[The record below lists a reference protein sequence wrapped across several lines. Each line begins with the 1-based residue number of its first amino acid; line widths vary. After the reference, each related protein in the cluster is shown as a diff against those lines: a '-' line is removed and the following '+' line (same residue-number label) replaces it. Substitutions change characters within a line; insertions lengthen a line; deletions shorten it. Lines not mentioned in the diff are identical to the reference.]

1 MIFPPFFKRLGDLRV
16 PVESGLW
23 IIHHLVFL
31 HKSLRFLLAI
41 HLPADTPVSLFIHP
55 AVPTQQHS
63 QYTCLLPVSRG
74 LLMMAAVPPCVAAIN
89 LCLASQGSAQGLFC
103 FVFFPR
109 IVTWKVGRH
118 QEKYLHWDLWS
129 TWPSLLVRTS
139 VSYGDAYTSVDILL
153 HKHKATEIV
162 LSTMVKNL

>member
-31 HKSLRFLLAI
+31 HKILRFLLTI
-41 HLPADTPVSLFIHP
+41 HLPADIPVSLFIHP

-63 QYTCLLPVSRG
+63 RYTCLLPVSRG
-74 LLMMAAVPPCVAAIN
+74 LLMMAAVPPCVDATN

-103 FVFFPR
+103 FVFFSSNSNLEGGKAPR
-109 IVTWKVGRH
+109 EVSALR
-118 QEKYLHWDLWS
+118 
-129 TWPSLLVRTS
+129 SLMYMTKPL
-139 VSYGDAYTSVDILL
+139 G
-153 HKHKATEIV
+153 
-162 LSTMVKNL
+162 KNKC